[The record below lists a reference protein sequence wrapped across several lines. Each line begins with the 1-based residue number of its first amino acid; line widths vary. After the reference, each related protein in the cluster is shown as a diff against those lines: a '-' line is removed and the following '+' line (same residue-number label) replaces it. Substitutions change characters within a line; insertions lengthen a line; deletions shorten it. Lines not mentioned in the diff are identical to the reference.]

1 MSGGGGGRD
10 DGYVGGVRSSGGGKA
25 DGPSTG
31 GGGGPLGGG
40 GGAGDGGGGDNAD
53 QCAIAQRAPLNS
65 PVPAVV
71 ATLTVGRELDVV
83 LTSPGG
89 RAVLEVRQDGAVA
102 GALTHRGHLTLIRCI
117 ENGWSYKA
125 VVTNVSGGLVELR
138 IQPA

>member
-10 DGYVGGVRSSGGGKA
+10 DGYVGSIRPASNGGGPPGGGGSGGG
-25 DGPSTG
+25 DP
-31 GGGGPLGGG
+31 
-40 GGAGDGGGGDNAD
+40 D

-71 ATLTVGRELDVV
+71 ATLRVGEELDIV
-83 LTSPGG
+83 LATSSG
-89 RAVLEVRQDGAVA
+89 RPILEVRKGGSVA

-117 ENGWSYKA
+117 GDGWTYKA
-125 VVTNVSGGLVELR
+125 IVTSISSGLVELR